1 MKTIE
6 RIKMLISENAK
17 SERDFAMKIGVN
29 QVTLNNYTANK
40 RKLSLEIIEAILNA
54 FPEISAE
61 WLLRGTGAIML
72 NETSDSIKANDF
84 DEAWYK
90 KVIDDQ
96 HDTIS
101 LLKEKVKFLEKQIEE
116 KRNVQLRL
124 NNNESEVVSS
134 IKYQID
140 SNTFFIMEETIKN
153 VILDLQYKVDVLKRE
168 KQYLLDMCR
177 NCETCAQRFC
187 CQYCKNKTAKVI
199 AIRIRRK

>member
-54 FPEISAE
+54 FPEISSE
-61 WLLRGTGAIML
+61 WLLRGTGSMML
-72 NETSDSIKANDF
+72 NDSIKANDF

-116 KRNVQLRL
+116 KRNV
-124 NNNESEVVSS
+124 N
-134 IKYQID
+134 YG
-140 SNTFFIMEETIKN
+140 
-153 VILDLQYKVDVLKRE
+153 
-168 KQYLLDMCR
+168 
-177 NCETCAQRFC
+177 
-187 CQYCKNKTAKVI
+187 
-199 AIRIRRK
+199 

>member
-61 WLLRGTGAIML
+61 WLLRGTGSMML

-101 LLKEKVKFLEKQIEE
+101 
-116 KRNVQLRL
+116 
-124 NNNESEVVSS
+124 VS
-134 IKYQID
+134 Y
-140 SNTFFIMEETIKN
+140 THLT
-153 VILDLQYKVDVLKRE
+153 LP
-168 KQYLLDMCR
+168 
-177 NCETCAQRFC
+177 T
-187 CQYCKNKTAKVI
+187 T
-199 AIRIRRK
+199 

>member
-6 RIKMLISENAK
+6 RIKMMISEMAK
-17 SERDFAMKIGVN
+17 SERDCSIKIGVN

-61 WLLRGTGAIML
+61 WLLRGTGSMML

-101 LLKEKVKFLEKQIEE
+101 LLKEKVKFLEKQIEQ
-116 KRNVQLRL
+116 KRNV
-124 NNNESEVVSS
+124 N
-134 IKYQID
+134 YG
-140 SNTFFIMEETIKN
+140 
-153 VILDLQYKVDVLKRE
+153 
-168 KQYLLDMCR
+168 
-177 NCETCAQRFC
+177 
-187 CQYCKNKTAKVI
+187 
-199 AIRIRRK
+199 

>member
-1 MKTIE
+1 M
-6 RIKMLISENAK
+6 MISEMAK
-17 SERDFAMKIGVN
+17 SERDFSIKIGVN
-29 QVTLNNYTANK
+29 QKTLNYYMLGK

-61 WLLRGTGAIML
+61 WLLRGTGSMML

-90 KVIDDQ
+90 
-96 HDTIS
+96 
-101 LLKEKVKFLEKQIEE
+101 
-116 KRNVQLRL
+116 
-124 NNNESEVVSS
+124 
-134 IKYQID
+134 
-140 SNTFFIMEETIKN
+140 N
-153 VILDLQYKVDVLKRE
+153 VISDLQYKVDVLKQE

-199 AIRIRRK
+199 AIRIKRK

>member
-61 WLLRGTGAIML
+61 WLLRGTGSMIL
-72 NETSDSIKANDF
+72 NASGVPAQANDF
-84 DEAWYK
+84 DESWYK

-96 HDTIS
+96 HDTIV
-101 LLKEKVKFLEKQIEE
+101 LLKEKVKFFESQIEE
-116 KRNVQLRL
+116 K
-124 NNNESEVVSS
+124 
-134 IKYQID
+134 K
-140 SNTFFIMEETIKN
+140 
-153 VILDLQYKVDVLKRE
+153 KVN
-168 KQYLLDMCR
+168 YG
-177 NCETCAQRFC
+177 
-187 CQYCKNKTAKVI
+187 
-199 AIRIRRK
+199 

>member
-61 WLLRGTGAIML
+61 WLLRGTGSMML

-96 HDTIS
+96 NDTIS
-101 LLKEKVKFLEKQIEE
+101 LLKEKC
-116 KRNVQLRL
+116 QLRL

-134 IKYQID
+134 TKYKSH
-140 SNTFFIMEETIKN
+140 SNTIFIMEETIKN
-153 VILDLQYKVDVLKRE
+153 VISDLQYKVDVLKQE

-199 AIRIRRK
+199 AIRIKRK

>member
-61 WLLRGTGAIML
+61 WLLRGTGSMML
-72 NETSDSIKANDF
+72 NKTSDSIKANDF

-90 KVIDDQ
+90 KVIDD
-96 HDTIS
+96 
-101 LLKEKVKFLEKQIEE
+101 
-116 KRNVQLRL
+116 
-124 NNNESEVVSS
+124 
-134 IKYQID
+134 
-140 SNTFFIMEETIKN
+140 
-153 VILDLQYKVDVLKRE
+153 LQYKVDVLKQE

-199 AIRIRRK
+199 AFRIKRK

>member
-6 RIKMLISENAK
+6 RIKMMISEMAK

-61 WLLRGTGAIML
+61 WLLRGTGSMML
-72 NETSDSIKANDF
+72 NKTSDSIKANDF

-116 KRNVQLRL
+116 KRNV
-124 NNNESEVVSS
+124 N
-134 IKYQID
+134 YGY
-140 SNTFFIMEETIKN
+140 TITNPKLFLLQN
-153 VILDLQYKVDVLKRE
+153 PNLILIPF
-168 KQYLLDMCR
+168 LLW
-177 NCETCAQRFC
+177 
-187 CQYCKNKTAKVI
+187 KKL
-199 AIRIRRK
+199 

>member
-61 WLLRGTGAIML
+61 WLLRGTGSMML

-90 KVIDDQ
+90 KVI
-96 HDTIS
+96 
-101 LLKEKVKFLEKQIEE
+101 
-116 KRNVQLRL
+116 
-124 NNNESEVVSS
+124 
-134 IKYQID
+134 
-140 SNTFFIMEETIKN
+140 IKN
-153 VILDLQYKVDVLKRE
+153 VISDLQYKVDVLKQE

-199 AIRIRRK
+199 AIRIKRK

>member
-6 RIKMLISENAK
+6 RIKMMISEMAK

-54 FPEISAE
+54 FPEISA
-61 WLLRGTGAIML
+61 GTGSMML

-116 KRNVQLRL
+116 KRNV
-124 NNNESEVVSS
+124 N
-134 IKYQID
+134 YG
-140 SNTFFIMEETIKN
+140 
-153 VILDLQYKVDVLKRE
+153 
-168 KQYLLDMCR
+168 
-177 NCETCAQRFC
+177 
-187 CQYCKNKTAKVI
+187 
-199 AIRIRRK
+199 

>member
-1 MKTIE
+1 
-6 RIKMLISENAK
+6 MLISENAK

-61 WLLRGTGAIML
+61 WLLRGTGSMML

-84 DEAWYK
+84 DEAN
-90 KVIDDQ
+90 
-96 HDTIS
+96 TI
-101 LLKEKVKFLEKQIEE
+101 
-116 KRNVQLRL
+116 
-124 NNNESEVVSS
+124 
-134 IKYQID
+134 
-140 SNTFFIMEETIKN
+140 FIMEETIKN
-153 VILDLQYKVDVLKRE
+153 VISDLQYKVDVLKQE

-199 AIRIRRK
+199 AIRIKRK

>member
-40 RKLSLEIIEAILNA
+40 RKLNA

-61 WLLRGTGAIML
+61 WLLRGTGSMML

-116 KRNVQLRL
+116 KRNV
-124 NNNESEVVSS
+124 N
-134 IKYQID
+134 YG
-140 SNTFFIMEETIKN
+140 
-153 VILDLQYKVDVLKRE
+153 
-168 KQYLLDMCR
+168 
-177 NCETCAQRFC
+177 
-187 CQYCKNKTAKVI
+187 
-199 AIRIRRK
+199 

>member
-61 WLLRGTGAIML
+61 WLLRGTGSMM
-72 NETSDSIKANDF
+72 
-84 DEAWYK
+84 
-90 KVIDDQ
+90 
-96 HDTIS
+96 
-101 LLKEKVKFLEKQIEE
+101 
-116 KRNVQLRL
+116 L

-134 IKYQID
+134 TKYKSH
-140 SNTFFIMEETIKN
+140 SNTIFIMEETIKN
-153 VILDLQYKVDVLKRE
+153 VISDLQYKVDVLKQE

-199 AIRIRRK
+199 AIRIKRK

>member
-61 WLLRGTGAIML
+61 WLLRGTGSMML

-101 LLKEKVKFLEKQIEE
+101 LLKEKC
-116 KRNVQLRL
+116 QLRL

-134 IKYQID
+134 TKYKSR
-140 SNTFFIMEETIKN
+140 SNTIFIMEETIKN
-153 VILDLQYKVDVLKRE
+153 VISDLQYKVDVLKQE

-199 AIRIRRK
+199 AIRIKRK

>member
-61 WLLRGTGAIML
+61 WLLRGTGSMML

-101 LLKEKVKFLEKQIEE
+101 LLKEKC
-116 KRNVQLRL
+116 QLRL

-134 IKYQID
+134 TKYKSH
-140 SNTFFIMEETIKN
+140 SNTIFIMEETIKN
-153 VILDLQYKVDVLKRE
+153 VISDLQYKVDVLKQE

-199 AIRIRRK
+199 AIRIKRK

>member
-6 RIKMLISENAK
+6 RIKMMISEMAK

-61 WLLRGTGAIML
+61 WLLRGTGSMML

-96 HDTIS
+96 
-101 LLKEKVKFLEKQIEE
+101 
-116 KRNVQLRL
+116 
-124 NNNESEVVSS
+124 
-134 IKYQID
+134 
-140 SNTFFIMEETIKN
+140 
-153 VILDLQYKVDVLKRE
+153 QYKVDVLKQE

-199 AIRIRRK
+199 AIRIKRK

>member
-61 WLLRGTGAIML
+61 WLLRGTGSMML

-101 LLKEKVKFLEKQIEE
+101 LLKEKVKFIEKQIEE
-116 KRNVQLRL
+116 KRNV
-124 NNNESEVVSS
+124 N
-134 IKYQID
+134 YG
-140 SNTFFIMEETIKN
+140 
-153 VILDLQYKVDVLKRE
+153 
-168 KQYLLDMCR
+168 
-177 NCETCAQRFC
+177 
-187 CQYCKNKTAKVI
+187 
-199 AIRIRRK
+199 

>member
-6 RIKMLISENAK
+6 RIKMLISEKAK

-61 WLLRGTGAIML
+61 WLLRGTGSMML

-84 DEAWYK
+84 
-90 KVIDDQ
+90 
-96 HDTIS
+96 
-101 LLKEKVKFLEKQIEE
+101 
-116 KRNVQLRL
+116 
-124 NNNESEVVSS
+124 S
-134 IKYQID
+134 IKYQLD

-153 VILDLQYKVDVLKRE
+153 VISDLQYKVDVLKQE

-199 AIRIRRK
+199 AIRIKRK

>member
-61 WLLRGTGAIML
+61 WLLRGTGSMML

-90 KVIDDQ
+90 
-96 HDTIS
+96 
-101 LLKEKVKFLEKQIEE
+101 
-116 KRNVQLRL
+116 
-124 NNNESEVVSS
+124 
-134 IKYQID
+134 
-140 SNTFFIMEETIKN
+140 N
-153 VILDLQYKVDVLKRE
+153 VISDLQYKVDVLKQE

-199 AIRIRRK
+199 AIRIKRK

>member
-6 RIKMLISENAK
+6 RIKMMISEMAK

-61 WLLRGTGAIML
+61 WLLRGTGSMML
-72 NETSDSIKANDF
+72 NKTSDSIKANDF

-101 LLKEKVKFLEKQIEE
+101 LLKEKC
-116 KRNVQLRL
+116 QLRL

-134 IKYQID
+134 TKYKSH
-140 SNTFFIMEETIKN
+140 SNTIFIMEETIKN
-153 VILDLQYKVDVLKRE
+153 VISDLQYKVDVLKQE

-199 AIRIRRK
+199 AIRIKRK